1 MKVGRTVKLLYILNI
16 AKRVN
21 NFSFTSMMAAQ
32 KLGVEFHIAGNW
44 SYASD
49 EERQA
54 DEKQYGIKIHQ
65 IDFIRAPYHPG
76 NRTAYIQ
83 LKNLVQKE
91 KYDVIHCNTPIGGVL
106 GRIVAKRCGVPKVIY
121 QAHGFHFFK
130 GAPKLNWLIYYP
142 IEKWLAH
149 YTDAIITINQED
161 YEFAKTKLK
170 LRKGG
175 AVYYVPGVGI
185 DTTQYNSRAVSR
197 EAKRRELNLPEDAVV
212 LLSAGELNI
221 NKNNQV
227 IISAMEQIN
236 QKNIHYVLCGVGV
249 QEAAL
254 RRQADAAGLHDNVHF
269 LGYRTDIKELYKMAD
284 CFVMPSYREGLSRS
298 LMEAMASGLPCV
310 ASAIRGN
317 EDLIENGVGGYLC
330 PSSDV
335 DGFAKALYELVQNPE
350 LRQKM
355 KENNLE
361 RIKEFDD
368 SVVEREIR
376 AIYQEVLGEASDIKE

>member
-1 MKVGRTVKLLYILNI
+1 MKLLYILNI

-54 DEKQYGIKIHQ
+54 DEKRYGIKIHQ

-106 GRIVAKRCGVPKVIY
+106 GRIVAKRCGVSKVIY
-121 QAHGFHFFK
+121 QVHGFHFFK

-142 IEKWLAH
+142 IEKWLARD
-149 YTDAIITINQED
+149 TDALITINQED
-161 YEFAKTKLK
+161 FEFAKNKLN

-175 AVYYVPGVGI
+175 QVYYVPGVGI
-185 DTTQYNSRAVSR
+185 DTVQYSTEEKCR
-197 EAKRRELNLPEDAVV
+197 EAKRKELGIPDDAFV
-212 LLSAGELNI
+212 LISVGELNA
-221 NKNNQV
+221 NKNNCV
-227 IISAMEQIN
+227 VISALKQLKC
-236 QKNIHYVLCGVGV
+236 QRLHYILCGAGE

-254 RRQADAAGLHDNVHF
+254 KNQAEEAGLGGYVHF
-269 LGYRTDIKELYKMAD
+269 LGYRNDVKELYKMAD
-284 CFVMPSYREGLSRS
+284 CFVMPSFREGLSRS
-298 LMEAMASGLPCV
+298 IMEAMASGLPCV
-310 ASAIRGN
+310 VSKIRGN
-317 EDLIENGVGGYLC
+317 IDLIEDGKGGYLC
-330 PSSDV
+330 EATDVSAYAERIDTLASDA
-335 DGFAKALYELVQNPE
+335 DMRKTMGK
-350 LRQKM
+350 
-355 KENNLE
+355 NNLLDIQNFNTE
-361 RIKEFDD
+361 TVINELCK
-368 SVVEREIR
+368 
-376 AIYQEVLGEASDIKE
+376 IYDAELINDTTKSLQ